1 MEYLGGKDIATI
13 EVTNLLLTCCLSYFE
28 LVINQSQQAAAHP
41 PLAILIQGCIMHV
54 SGLIFVLHNI
64 ETTKERL
71 AVGFPSSH
79 TQDRPSP

>member
-41 PLAILIQGCIMHV
+41 PLAILIQGCM
-54 SGLIFVLHNI
+54 S
-64 ETTKERL
+64 
-71 AVGFPSSH
+71 VG
-79 TQDRPSP
+79 